1 MELINLNCIRKIQL
15 VKKSKTDNYRWVDT
29 VSFRQWF
36 FNIFRRKGNKLKTKR
51 LMNYVTYYLPRNCE
65 VKDVLENDEK
75 YEYNENLN
83 LFFIKPHVVL
93 KYSDSNA
100 EPEVRY
106 FKTNKE
112 ASDFFKK
119 LQIIAHDSNIT
130 FIDFDAENE

>member
-15 VKKSKTDNYRWVDT
+15 VKKTKTDDYRWVDT
-29 VSFRQWF
+29 VSFRQWL

-51 LMNYVTYYLPRNCE
+51 LMAYVASYLPIYCE
-65 VKDVLENDEK
+65 VKDVLEYDEK

-83 LFFIKPHVVL
+83 MFFIKPHVVL
-93 KYSDSNA
+93 KYSDSNV

-106 FKTNKE
+106 FNTNKE